1 MWSISIR
8 IGMQCFRSQHSNQ
21 IIIVEYLNV
30 YHNCLWKFRTPIV
43 KILCIVCLMV
53 SLVRLLCGRYIVIMF
68 LFGEGTAL
76 CQNWY
81 ILQLSNKESL
91 QLSALT
97 GKCHPLKA
105 CRLHGCLLLNNDQ
118 WNWGY
123 ALRAVVLGPDSERTK
138 KIYQWLCQPL
148 QQANNRHRFGSFPY
162 LLQYLEYVLIS
173 QHWSGCPQS
182 TWNVLVGDA
191 LLMFSDFTA
200 TLNRAFSGIHWNN

>member
-1 MWSISIR
+1 
-8 IGMQCFRSQHSNQ
+8 
-21 IIIVEYLNV
+21 
-30 YHNCLWKFRTPIV
+30 
-43 KILCIVCLMV
+43 MV
-53 SLVRLLCGRYIVIMF
+53 SLVRLFCGRYIVLMF

-76 CQNWY
+76 CQNRY
-81 ILQLSNKESL
+81 ILQLSNKR
-91 QLSALT
+91 LSNWVLWQE
-97 GKCHPLKA
+97 CHPLKA
-105 CRLHGCLLLNNDQ
+105 CRLPGCLLLNNDQ

-123 ALRAVVLGPDSERTK
+123 SLRAVVLGPDSKRTK

-148 QQANNRHRFGSFPY
+148 QQANNRHRFGSFSY

-200 TLNRAFSGIHWNN
+200 TLDRAFSGICWNNQMNICQEKFDRQNYGRWGHIEVKSCQLVAAQFAAWL

>member
-1 MWSISIR
+1 
-8 IGMQCFRSQHSNQ
+8 
-21 IIIVEYLNV
+21 
-30 YHNCLWKFRTPIV
+30 
-43 KILCIVCLMV
+43 MV

-81 ILQLSNKESL
+81 ILQLSNKETL

-123 ALRAVVLGPDSERTK
+123 SLRVVALGPDSKRMK
-138 KIYQWLCQPL
+138 KIYQWLSKRMKKICQWLCQPL

-173 QHWSGCPQS
+173 QHRSGCPQS